1 MDYSLKRPCNL
12 QDDNILAV
20 NRNLSH
26 ISVDL
31 ESVDNN
37 AEEIDIQF
45 IEDLIENFQSFN
57 KSDEIKKN
65 HIWKEITKPA
75 FKLIS
80 ENLNSTN
87 NLNNILNNMFST
99 YLTHGFDSGKEANDA
114 CRDLENKFSA
124 NYIAT
129 VYFDKILLLAQALS
143 IIPSYNPEQ
152 SSYKFEG
159 CINELLRK
167 IQSKVDFDITAPP
180 FYGGN
185 IGIKTDF
192 GIHTMRTLMS
202 IYITHSIKK
211 EIPIDSKICEIG
223 GGSGLQ
229 TYYLYKAGFRNIS
242 IVDLPIANLCQ
253 GYFLK
258 RNIHDIPVFLNNQFS
273 KTIREK
279 SIELLSPENFYLAD
293 SSKWDVI
300 INIDS
305 IPEMPFK
312 VGEKYINHIFNTNK
326 FFISINQESQALAL
340 DGQHQLNCHEICKNF
355 PTHVNKIRFPF
366 WLRTGYV
373 FEIWEPKVDSIE
385 NHIRNLENH
394 IRNIENTKLFKLNK
408 FVKKI
413 KNKLIKIKTKINIFK
428 KIF

>member
-1 MDYSLKRPCNL
+1 MKYNLKRPCNL
-12 QDDNILAV
+12 QDNNILAV
-20 NRNLSH
+20 NKNLSH

-37 AEEIDIQF
+37 PDEINIKYVK
-45 IEDLIENFQSFN
+45 DLIDNFQSLN
-57 KSDEIKKN
+57 KSDDIKNN

-75 FKLIS
+75 FELVS
-80 ENLNSTN
+80 ENLNSTQD
-87 NLNNILNNMFST
+87 LNNILNNMFST

-114 CRDLENKFSA
+114 CRDLENTFSA
-124 NYIAT
+124 NHIAS
-129 VYFDKILLLAQALS
+129 VYFDKLLLLAQSLS

-159 CINELLRK
+159 SINDLLKK
-167 IQSKVDFDITAPP
+167 IQSKVDFDINAPT

-202 IYITHSIKK
+202 IYITHAIKK

-258 RNIHDIPVFLNNQFS
+258 RNIHDFPVLLNNQFS
-273 KTIREK
+273 KSIREK

-293 SSKWDVI
+293 YSKWDVI

-305 IPEMPFK
+305 IPEMPFE

-326 FFISINQESQALAL
+326 LFISINQESQALAL
-340 DGQHQLNCHEICKNF
+340 DSKHQLNCHEICTNF
-355 PTHVNKIRFPF
+355 DTHVNKIRFPF

-373 FEIWEPKVDSIE
+373 FELWEPKPDPYQDA
-385 NHIRNLENH
+385 
-394 IRNIENTKLFKLNK
+394 KLFKLIR
-408 FVKKI
+408 FIKKI
-413 KNKLIKIKTKINIFK
+413 KNKLGKIKTKINIFK
-428 KIF
+428 KYF